1 MEQPPQQ
8 AITLEGRAAQVAPG
22 LLHASLFGPL
32 RASFAG
38 QELRLRSR
46 KARALLGYLLLS
58 EGGEESRERLVG
70 LLWSETGEEKAR
82 ASLRQVVHELR
93 EAMEAAGCNALR
105 AGRLTVCLDLAL
117 ARPDARDVLHSAER
131 GIAHP
136 LLLSTPRLSEALL
149 QGLDDLDPAFRGWLS
164 VTRQAFHDRLVRA
177 LESAMQVESQ
187 PRSLRQRMAE
197 ALLKLDPTHEEAC
210 RTLMRSSAEA
220 GDTVAALRAYEQLW
234 RLLEEEYDTEPSATT
249 QALVADIKLGTI
261 AAVAPGLAEPA
272 PAFEA
277 EIEALTPAPVPRPA
291 GTPARIALLV
301 EPFAVNG
308 VGQDQ
313 MHLALG
319 FRHDLIACLVRFREW
334 FVVDGPSM
342 PSAAQTGSRVSARYR
357 VSATAYQ
364 VGDRISLVLTLA
376 EQDSGIFIWSER
388 MELKLDGWF
397 EAHRDIVRRIAIA
410 LNLQI
415 SSARLQRLAVE
426 SDISL
431 EAYDRWLRATAMI
444 RSFSPENWARAGQLF
459 RECIERTPGF
469 SSAYSGLAQM
479 ENSVHIIHPGERR
492 SREREARAVELA
504 RRAVHLDPTDSRAQL
519 TLGWSLAMSGQH
531 AQAEVPVRLACE
543 LNPNDSWTLI
553 SAALFHSF
561 AGNHERA
568 AELSVQSLEM
578 SLMPSLTHWGYQVTI
593 AYLAGDDAGT
603 LEACDRA
610 QDVIRTL
617 PAWRAAALARLGR
630 IEEAE
635 EAAARYL
642 DGVRGSWFA
651 DAPPSDLDMVRWLL
665 HLYPI
670 RRAEEWN
677 RLRDGIAA
685 AGLPTYGARHG
696 DW

>member
-1 MEQPPQQ
+1 MDESAQQ
-8 AITLEGRAAQVAPG
+8 AITTGGRAAQAAPA
-22 LLHASLFGPL
+22 LLQASLFGPL
-32 RASFAG
+32 RATFAG

-46 KARALLGYLLLS
+46 KARALLGYLLMT

-70 LLWSETGEEKAR
+70 LLWSETGEDKAR

-93 EAMEAAGCNALR
+93 EAMETAGCDALR
-105 AGRLTVCLDLAL
+105 AGRLTICLDLSATQ
-117 ARPDARDVLHSAER
+117 PDARDVLRAAER

-149 QGLDDLDPAFRGWLS
+149 QGLDDLDPAYRGWLS
-164 VTRQAFHDRLVRA
+164 VTRQAFHDRLIRA
-177 LESAMQVESQ
+177 LESAMRVESQ
-187 PRSLRQRMAE
+187 PRSLRQRLAE
-197 ALLKLDPTHEEAC
+197 AILRLDPTHEEAC
-210 RTLMRSSAEA
+210 RDLMRHNAEA
-220 GDTVAALRAYEQLW
+220 GDTVGALRAYDQLW
-234 RLLEEEYDTEPSATT
+234 HLLEEEYDTEPSAAT
-249 QALVADIKLGTI
+249 QALVADIKLGRI
-261 AAVAPGLAEPA
+261 APVAPGLAGPPVA
-272 PAFEA
+272 EA
-277 EIEALTPAPVPRPA
+277 ELEALTPAPVPRPA
-291 GTPARIALLV
+291 GTPSRIALLV

-308 VGQDQ
+308 VGPDQ

-334 FVVDGPSM
+334 FVIDGPAM
-342 PSAAQTGSRVSARYR
+342 PSAEQTGNRVSARYR
-357 VSATAYQ
+357 ISATAYQ

-388 MELKLDGWF
+388 MELRLDGWF

-415 SSARLQRLAVE
+415 SSSRLQRLAVE
-426 SDISL
+426 ADVSL
-431 EAYDRWLRATAMI
+431 ESYDRWLRATAMI
-444 RSFSPENWARAGQLF
+444 RSFSPQNWARAGQLF

-531 AQAEVPVRLACE
+531 AQAEVPMRLACE

-553 SAALFHSF
+553 STALFHSF
-561 AGNHERA
+561 AGNHDRA
-568 AELSVQSLEM
+568 AELAAQSLEM
-578 SLMPSLTHWGYQVTI
+578 TLMPSLTHWGYQVTI
-593 AYLAGDDAGT
+593 AYLRGDDAAT

-630 IEEAE
+630 E
-635 EAAARYL
+635 EAAAEAAQRYL
-642 DGVRGSWFA
+642 QGVREAWFA
-651 DAPPSDLDMVRWLL
+651 EAPPSDLEMVRWLL

-670 RRAEEWN
+670 RRAEEWM

-685 AGLPTYGARHG
+685 AGLPTFGARHG

>member
-1 MEQPPQQ
+1 MDESAQQ
-8 AITLEGRAAQVAPG
+8 AITTGGRAAQAAPA
-22 LLHASLFGPL
+22 LLQASLFGPL
-32 RASFAG
+32 RATFAG

-46 KARALLGYLLLS
+46 KARALLGYLLMT

-70 LLWSETGEEKAR
+70 LLWSETGEDKAR

-93 EAMEAAGCNALR
+93 EAMETAGCDALR
-105 AGRLTVCLDLAL
+105 AGRLTICLDLSATQ
-117 ARPDARDVLHSAER
+117 PDARDVLRAAER

-149 QGLDDLDPAFRGWLS
+149 QGLDDLDPAYRGWLS
-164 VTRQAFHDRLVRA
+164 VTRQAFHDRLIRA
-177 LESAMQVESQ
+177 LESAMRVESQ
-187 PRSLRQRMAE
+187 PRSLRQRLAE
-197 ALLKLDPTHEEAC
+197 AILRLDPTHEEAC
-210 RTLMRSSAEA
+210 RDLMRHNAEA
-220 GDTVAALRAYEQLW
+220 GDTVGALRAYDQLW
-234 RLLEEEYDTEPSATT
+234 HLLEEEYDTEPSAAT
-249 QALVADIKLGTI
+249 QALVADIKLGRI
-261 AAVAPGLAEPA
+261 APVAPGLAGPPVA
-272 PAFEA
+272 EA
-277 EIEALTPAPVPRPA
+277 ELEALTPAPVPRPA
-291 GTPARIALLV
+291 GTPSRIALLV

-308 VGQDQ
+308 VGPDQ

-334 FVVDGPSM
+334 FVIDGPAM
-342 PSAAQTGSRVSARYR
+342 PSAEQTGSRVSARYR
-357 VSATAYQ
+357 ISATAYQ

-388 MELKLDGWF
+388 MELRLDGWF

-415 SSARLQRLAVE
+415 SSSRLQRLAVE
-426 SDISL
+426 ADVSL
-431 EAYDRWLRATAMI
+431 ESYDRWLRATAMI
-444 RSFSPENWARAGQLF
+444 RSFSPQNWARAGQLF

-531 AQAEVPVRLACE
+531 AQAEVPMRLACE

-553 SAALFHSF
+553 STALFHSF
-561 AGNHERA
+561 AGNHDRA
-568 AELSVQSLEM
+568 AELAAQSLEM
-578 SLMPSLTHWGYQVTI
+578 TLMPSLTHWGYQVTI
-593 AYLAGDDAGT
+593 AYLRGDDAAT

-630 IEEAE
+630 E
-635 EAAARYL
+635 EAAAEAAQRYL
-642 DGVRGSWFA
+642 QGVREAWFA
-651 DAPPSDLDMVRWLL
+651 EAPPSDLEMVRWLL

-670 RRAEEWN
+670 RRAEEWM

-685 AGLPTYGARHG
+685 AGLPTFGARHG

>member
-1 MEQPPQQ
+1 MEESPQQ
-8 AITLEGRAAQVAPG
+8 ATTSEGRAAPVAPAP
-22 LLHASLFGPL
+22 LQASLFGPL
-32 RASFAG
+32 RATCSG
-38 QELRLRSR
+38 RELRLRSR
-46 KARALLGYLLLS
+46 KARALLDYLLLS
-58 EGGEESRERLVG
+58 GSGEESRERLVG
-70 LLWSETGEEKAR
+70 LLWSETGEDRAR

-93 EAMEAAGCNALR
+93 EAMEAAGCSALR
-105 AGRLTVCLDLAL
+105 AGRLAISLDLSL
-117 ARPDARDVLHSAER
+117 TRPDARDVLQAAER

-149 QGLDDLDPAFRGWLS
+149 QGLDDLDPAFRGWLT
-164 VTRQAFHDRLVRA
+164 VTRQAFHDRLIRA
-177 LESAMQVESQ
+177 LESALRVESQ
-187 PRSLRQRMAE
+187 PRSLRLRLAE
-197 ALLKLDPTHEEAC
+197 AVLRLDPTHEEAC
-210 RTLMRSSAEA
+210 RALMRGSAEA

-234 RLLEEEYDTEPSATT
+234 RLLEEEYDAEPSAAT
-249 QALVADIKLGTI
+249 QALVAEIKLGQI
-261 AAVAPGLAEPA
+261 APVASGLAEPA
-272 PAFEA
+272 PSYELETAQ
-277 EIEALTPAPVPRPA
+277 PAAAPRSGTVP
-291 GTPARIALLV
+291 TRIALLV

-308 VGQDQ
+308 VGPDQ

-334 FVVDGPSM
+334 FVVDGPAM
-342 PSAAQTGSRVSARYR
+342 PSAEQTGNRVSARYR

-376 EQDSGIFIWSER
+376 EQDSGIFVWSER
-388 MELKLDGWF
+388 MELRLDGWF

-444 RSFSPENWARAGQLF
+444 RSFSPQNWARAGQLF

-519 TLGWSLAMSGQH
+519 TLGWSLAMSGHH
-531 AQAEVPVRLACE
+531 AQAEVPMRLACE

-553 SAALFHSF
+553 STALFHSF
-561 AGNHERA
+561 AGNHARA
-568 AELSVQSLEM
+568 AELSLQSLEM

-593 AYLAGDDAGT
+593 AYLAGDDVGT

-630 IEEAE
+630 TEEAE
-635 EAAARYL
+635 AAAARFL
-642 DGVRGSWFA
+642 EGVRGSWFA
-651 DAPPSDLDMVRWLL
+651 GSPPGDLDMVRWLL

-685 AGLPTYGARHG
+685 AGLPTRGARHG

>member
-1 MEQPPQQ
+1 MEQSPQQ
-8 AITLEGRAAQVAPG
+8 AITSEGQAASVAPG
-22 LLHASLFGPL
+22 LLNASLFGPL
-32 RASFAG
+32 RASFSG
-38 QELRLRSR
+38 QEVRLRSR

-58 EGGEESRERLVG
+58 ESGEESRERLVG

-105 AGRLTVCLDLAL
+105 AGRLTVTLDLAI
-117 ARPDARDVLHSAER
+117 ARPDARDVLQSAER
-131 GIAHP
+131 GVAHP

-149 QGLDDLDPAFRGWLS
+149 QGLDDLDPAFRGWLT
-164 VTRQAFHDRLVRA
+164 VTRQAFHDQLIRA
-177 LESAMQVESQ
+177 LESALRVKSQ
-187 PRSLRQRMAE
+187 PRSLLQRLAE
-197 ALLKLDPTHEEAC
+197 AILMLDPTHEEAC
-210 RTLMRSSAEA
+210 RALMRGCAEA
-220 GDTVAALRAYEQLW
+220 GDTVAALRAYEQIW
-234 RLLEEEYDTEPSATT
+234 RLLEEEYDTEPSAAT
-249 QALVADIKLGTI
+249 QALVAEIKLGTI
-261 AAVAPGLAEPA
+261 GLAEPVPL
-272 PAFEA
+272 PAA
-277 EIEALTPAPVPRPA
+277 QLEALTPAPVPRPS

-342 PSAAQTGSRVSARYR
+342 PSAEQTGSRVSARYR

-388 MELKLDGWF
+388 MELRLDGWF

-444 RSFSPENWARAGQLF
+444 RSFSPQNWARAGQLF

-519 TLGWSLAMSGQH
+519 TLGWSLAMSGHH
-531 AQAEVPVRLACE
+531 AQAEVPMRLACE

-568 AELSVQSLEM
+568 AELSAQSLEM

-593 AYLAGDDAGT
+593 AYLAGDDDGT

-651 DAPPSDLDMVRWLL
+651 EAPPSDLDMVRWLL

>member
-1 MEQPPQQ
+1 MEESPQQ
-8 AITLEGRAAQVAPG
+8 AITSEGRVAQVAPG

-32 RASFAG
+32 RANFAG

-93 EAMEAAGCNALR
+93 EAMEAAGCNVLR
-105 AGRLTVCLDLAL
+105 AGRLTVTLDLASV
-117 ARPDARDVLHSAER
+117 RPDAREVLHAAER

-164 VTRQAFHDRLVRA
+164 VTRQSFHDRLIRA
-177 LESAMQVESQ
+177 LESVLRVESQ
-187 PRSLRQRMAE
+187 PRSLRQRLAE
-197 ALLKLDPTHEEAC
+197 AILKLDPTHEGAC
-210 RTLMRSSAEA
+210 RALMRGSAEA

-234 RLLEEEYDTEPSATT
+234 RLLEEEYDAEPSTAT
-249 QALVADIKLGTI
+249 QALVADIKLGNI
-261 AAVAPGLAEPA
+261 APVAPGLAEPA
-272 PAFEA
+272 PLAEA
-277 EIEALTPAPVPRPA
+277 ELEALSPAPIPRPA

-308 VGQDQ
+308 VGPDQ

-334 FVVDGPSM
+334 FVVDGPAM
-342 PSAAQTGSRVSARYR
+342 PSAEQTGSRVSARYR

-388 MELKLDGWF
+388 MELRLDGWF

-415 SSARLQRLAVE
+415 SSARLQRLAIE
-426 SDISL
+426 ADISL

-444 RSFSPENWARAGQLF
+444 RSFSPQNWARAGQLF

-492 SREREARAVELA
+492 SREREMRSVELA
-504 RRAVHLDPTDSRAQL
+504 RRAVQLDPTDSRAQL
-519 TLGWSLAMSGQH
+519 TLGWSLAMSGGH
-531 AQAEVPVRLACE
+531 AQAEVPMRLAYE

-561 AGNHERA
+561 AGNHARA
-568 AELSVQSLEM
+568 AELSAQSLEM
-578 SLMPSLTHWGYQVTI
+578 TLVPSLTHWGYQVII
-593 AYLAGDDAGT
+593 AYLGGDDAAT
-603 LEACDRA
+603 VEACDRA
-610 QDVIRTL
+610 QDVICTL
-617 PAWRAAALARLGR
+617 SAWGAAALARLGR
-630 IEEAE
+630 RQEARQS
-635 EAAARYL
+635 AARFL
-642 DGVRGSWFA
+642 ANIRGNWFGTA
-651 DAPPSDLDMVRWLL
+651 PLTDAEITCWLL
-665 HLYPI
+665 HLYPM
-670 RRAEEWN
+670 RRAEEWI
-677 RLRDGIAA
+677 RLRDGLAA
-685 AGLPTYGARHG
+685 AGLPTEDCRYGE
-696 DW
+696 W